1 MKLKPLLLMLAI
13 LLLVSCC
20 ALAETEAPEIT
31 KSCTLAYA
39 PRSTGK
45 GTLTDSSYLTYYSG
59 SWLEVSA
66 AAPCHHLYFSFAKD
80 EVDVAIQIPGEN
92 GEWVTLVTDSRR
104 YTNTYLSLPGVERFR
119 IVPVGSDTLHLSEL
133 HLFGAG
139 EKPSWV
145 QDWQPFEGKAD
156 LLVLSA
162 HCDDELL
169 FFGGVIP
176 YYTGEK
182 QMKVIVCYLTHQ
194 THTRRSEALDGLW
207 TCGVRAYP
215 EMGVFKDIKVD
226 TAGDCYE
233 YWGAEAVRTH
243 IAGLIQK
250 YQPEVMVTHDTRGE
264 YGHGAHK
271 VCAEMAMEY
280 ADAQDASR
288 WPLKKLYLHL
298 YKQNTL
304 VMDWRQPLEYFG
316 GQTAFDVAKAAFKCH
331 DSQRSNGLI
340 VQDWGEYANNVFG
353 LYHTSVGPD
362 TGALDLFE
370 NIP

>member
-1 MKLKPLLLMLAI
+1 MKIRIFLLTLAMI
-13 LLLVSCC
+13 LVCAAC
-20 ALAETEAPEIT
+20 ALAETEAAEIT
-31 KSCTLAYA
+31 KACDFAYA

-45 GTLTDSSYLTYYSG
+45 NTMRDGSYLTYYSG
-59 SWLEVSA
+59 QYLEV
-66 AAPCHHLYFSFAKD
+66 AAPSPCHGVYTSFGMR
-80 EVDVAIQIPGEN
+80 EVDYLVQVPDEN
-92 GEWVTLVTDSRR
+92 GGWTTLLTDTRH
-104 YTNTYLSLPGVERFR
+104 YTNSYLALPGLTRFR
-119 IVPVGSDTLHLSEL
+119 LIPADGGTFHISEI
-133 HLFGAG
+133 HLFGEGNLPA
-139 EKPSWV
+139 WV

-176 YYTGEK
+176 TYAGEK
-182 QMKVIVCYLTHQ
+182 QMKVIVCYLTDQ

-215 EMGVFKDIKVD
+215 EMGVFTDVKVD
-226 TAGDCYE
+226 TPEDCYY
-233 YWGAEAVRTH
+233 YWTKEAVQEH
-243 IAGLIQK
+243 VAALIQK

-271 VCAEMAMEY
+271 VCAQIAMEY
-280 ADAQDASR
+280 ADAQNESV
-288 WPLKKLYLHL
+288 WQLKKLYLHL
-298 YKQNTL
+298 YKQNPI
-304 VMDWRQPLEYFG
+304 VMDWRQPLDFFG
-316 GQTAFDVAKAAFKCH
+316 GQTAFDIAKAAFKCH
-331 DSQRSNGLI
+331 VSQRSNGLI
-340 VQDWGEYANNVFG
+340 VQDWGQWANNLFG